1 MSGGV
6 IAMNPVSYG
15 TYRSLEDTTVD
26 RRRHVPFVPNRSQT
40 PSIPEENA
48 TGKEDREVE
57 SAFDNNTDNME
68 RNPLL
73 SEAREPCPNDQ
84 NGNRSNQRNKT
95 VRPRPARPQSAPNG
109 LPPGA
114 LHSYSNMQ
122 ALDADLEAQLGERR
136 RSASSLSLTSQME
149 LHSSGEH
156 LFSMSKG
163 TRKFFRQM
171 KIGIL
176 FLIVIACSIMFGSIP
191 EGNKHPE
198 TIAVSS
204 SQPYHKNVEV
214 DMLHGQVKLGFD
226 GPFDLL
232 TSMDAT
238 PNNSINV
245 ILRCNVTGNATL
257 RILANYTL
265 VVKHPTD
272 IPKSDWV
279 MQTQRVLVE
288 RKNENDLIMV
298 DITTG
303 MDEATALTLSYIELP
318 PAVDYSVL
326 IAAIILGFVY
336 VLITFDLVHRTIA
349 AIIGALAALAAL
361 AMLNERPS
369 LDHIMEWIDF
379 ETLSLLFGMMIL
391 VAIFM
396 ETGFF
401 DYVAIKCY
409 KLSRGRVWV
418 LIFILCLLA
427 GVVSAFLDNVT
438 TILLMVPVTIRL
450 CEVMNLDPKYVL
462 IAIVMFSNIGGTS
475 TAVGD
480 PPNVIII
487 SNARFQAEGIDFA
500 TFTLHLFLGIIP
512 VYIVGFILIRIMYM
526 CKQLFN
532 KEHPEIVEL
541 KHEIKIWR
549 QTAQRVTPASREEN
563 TVKALLTQKVLTL
576 ENTLKKKLYNL
587 NRQRPEDTNWQASLA
602 ELEGK
607 YKIQDTWLLMKSGL
621 VMMAVIL
628 LFFLHSFVPS
638 LHLNLGW
645 IAILGAIWLMV
656 LADYKDLEMIMHRV
670 EWSTLLFFA
679 ALFVL
684 MEALHELGLLDWIG
698 ERTAELI
705 QSVPEQNQLAV
716 AIILILWV
724 SAVASSFIDNI
735 PFTTAMIPIIISL
748 ADDPNLNL
756 PLRPLVWSLAFGAC
770 LGGNGTLIGASAN
783 VVCAGLA
790 EQRGYGFSF
799 VEFFK
804 VGFPMMIVTTLVA
817 MIYLLICH
825 GVIGWDIPT
834 NSTMPLF
841 PSHSML

>member
-1 MSGGV
+1 M
-6 IAMNPVSYG
+6 
-15 TYRSLEDTTVD
+15 
-26 RRRHVPFVPNRSQT
+26 
-40 PSIPEENA
+40 
-48 TGKEDREVE
+48 
-57 SAFDNNTDNME
+57 
-68 RNPLL
+68 PLSNL
-73 SEAREPCPNDQ
+73 SFISFYLQ
-84 NGNRSNQRNKT
+84 
-95 VRPRPARPQSAPNG
+95 
-109 LPPGA
+109 
-114 LHSYSNMQ
+114 
-122 ALDADLEAQLGERR
+122 
-136 RSASSLSLTSQME
+136 
-149 LHSSGEH
+149 
-156 LFSMSKG
+156 
-163 TRKFFRQM
+163 
-171 KIGIL
+171 
-176 FLIVIACSIMFGSIP
+176 
-191 EGNKHPE
+191 
-198 TIAVSS
+198 
-204 SQPYHKNVEV
+204 
-214 DMLHGQVKLGFD
+214 
-226 GPFDLL
+226 
-232 TSMDAT
+232 
-238 PNNSINV
+238 
-245 ILRCNVTGNATL
+245 
-257 RILANYTL
+257 ILANYTL
-265 VVKHPTD
+265 VVKHPTN
-272 IPKSDWV
+272 IPTSDWV
-279 MQTQRVLVE
+279 GHTEKVQVE
-288 RKNENDLIMV
+288 RKNEDDLIMV

-303 MDEATALTLSYIELP
+303 MSEATALTLSYVELP

-361 AMLNERPS
+361 AMLNERPT
-369 LDHIMEWIDF
+369 LEHIMGWIDF

-512 VYIVGFILIRIMYM
+512 VYIFGFILLRIIYM
-526 CKQLFN
+526 CKPLFN

-602 ELEGK
+602 ELEDK

-645 IAILGAIWLMV
+645 IAMLGAIWLLV

-698 ERTAELI
+698 QRTAELI

-804 VGFPMMIVTTLVA
+804 VGFPMMVVTTLVA

-825 GVIGWDIPT
+825 GVIGWDVPT

-841 PSHSML
+841 SQSVV